1 MFSEKMENIRAPME
15 PFILNLFNLIV
26 LFYEKG
32 RKKDWHSPA
41 SVFVCKLL
49 APDSSCSSFS
59 DLAYGRMPSHM
70 QQQLAADQQERK
82 LTGVVYGSDGETL
95 PGAHVYVKGNIQCAV
110 VTDLD
115 GKFTLKVPANAKALV
130 ASFVGFE
137 TAEIPITK
145 KTNYVITLNSGSEIE
160 EVEVVA
166 TGYQLFKKNS
176 FTGNATVVTKD

>member
-1 MFSEKMENIRAPME
+1 MRKDEKKTGIVRR
-15 PFILNLFNLIV
+15 PFLFASCLLLTQVAVASPI
-26 LFYEKG
+26 
-32 RKKDWHSPA
+32 WHT
-41 SVFVCKLL
+41 
-49 APDSSCSSFS
+49 
-59 DLAYGRMPSHM
+59 GEMPSHM

-166 TGYQLFKKNS
+166 TGYQLFKK
-176 FTGNATVVTKD
+176 KLIYR